1 MPTQRR
7 ITGNPVARSPLLRK
21 GGAHQRAR
29 SGERQ
34 RQRADLE
41 AALEQWQGEEK
52 IVFDSGVSER
62 LGDQEQSAH
71 TETHRHTDTEDR
83 RNQVLSL

>member
-1 MPTQRR
+1 
-7 ITGNPVARSPLLRK
+7 
-21 GGAHQRAR
+21 
-29 SGERQ
+29 
-34 RQRADLE
+34 LE